1 MSLLPKILPRN
12 HDQRQAKLERE
23 LIAME
28 AKIGGELFGKVP
40 SGGSRQFFCLDEH
53 SWIWHEEWKK
63 DGRHHAVTTR
73 YEVRPDGILKM
84 QDGKHYQRLSDE
96 EARNLYQTTELYRQR
111 VGAAYQQMLQP
122 A

>member
-111 VGAAYQQMLQP
+111 VGAAYQQMLHP